1 MKLWTKK
8 AIKKGIP
15 FYLMMLPGLIY
26 ILINNYFP
34 MFGIVLAFK
43 DYSVTKGF
51 FGSEWCGLKNFVF
64 LFKTSEAW
72 IITRN
77 TILYNIVFIITV
89 TVFSILIAVLLYG
102 VESRIGKKVFQTVVL
117 YPYLIS
123 IIVVA
128 YIVNAFLHV
137 ENGVVNNSIL
147 AFLGLDPINWYSEPK
162 YWPFIL
168 VLVNLWKNFGYNTI
182 IYLSTLLGID
192 RTYYEAAMLD
202 GASPWQK
209 FKYITLPFL
218 RPTIITMTLLAVG
231 RIFYSD
237 FGLFY
242 QVPMNS
248 GPLYNVTNTIDTYV
262 YRGLMQLGDIGMAS
276 ASGFYQSMV
285 GLVLILT
292 ANGIV
297 RKIDKENA
305 LM

>member
-1 MKLWTKK
+1 
-8 AIKKGIP
+8 
-15 FYLMMLPGLIY
+15 MMLPGLIY

>member
-8 AIKKGIP
+8 SIKKGMP

-26 ILINNYFP
+26 LLINNYIP

-43 DYSVTKGF
+43 DYKVTEGF

-64 LFKTSEAW
+64 LFRTSEAW
-72 IITRN
+72 TITRN
-77 TILYNIVFIITV
+77 TVLYNVAFIITV
-89 TVFSILIAVLLYG
+89 TAFSILIAVLLYN
-102 VESRIGKKVFQTVVL
+102 VESRIGKKVFQTVIL

-128 YIVNAFLHV
+128 YIVNAFLHA

-147 AFLGLDPINWYSEPK
+147 SAFGITPVNWYSEPG

-168 VLVNLWKNFGYNTI
+168 VFVNLWKNFGYNTV

-202 GASPWQK
+202 GASAWHK
-209 FKYITLPFL
+209 FKCITLPFL

-231 RIFYSD
+231 RMFYSD

-248 GPLYNVTNTIDTYV
+248 GLLFNVTNTIDTYV
-262 YRGLMQLGDIGMAS
+262 YRALMQLGDIGMAS
-276 ASGFYQSMV
+276 ASGFYQSIV
-285 GLVLILT
+285 GLILILA

-297 RKIDKENA
+297 RRIDKENA
-305 LM
+305 LI

>member
-1 MKLWTKK
+1 
-8 AIKKGIP
+8 
-15 FYLMMLPGLIY
+15 MMLPGLIY

-43 DYSVTKGF
+43 NYNVTKGF

-64 LFKTSEAW
+64 LFKTQEAW
-72 IITRN
+72 VITRN
-77 TILYNIVFIITV
+77 TLLYNLVFIITI
-89 TVFSILIAVLLYG
+89 TIFSILIAVLLYG
-102 VESRIGKKVFQTVVL
+102 VESRIGKKVFQTVIL

-128 YIVNAFLHV
+128 YIANAFLHA
-137 ENGVVNNSIL
+137 ENGVINNSIL
-147 AFLGLDPINWYSEPK
+147 SIFGAEPVNWYTEPK

-168 VLVNLWKNFGYNTI
+168 VFVNLWKNFGYNTI

-202 GASPWQK
+202 GASAWQK

-231 RIFYSD
+231 RMFYSD

-276 ASGFYQSMV
+276 ASGFYQSIV
-285 GLVLILT
+285 GLILILT
-292 ANGIV
+292 ANSIV

-305 LM
+305 LI

>member
-1 MKLWTKK
+1 MKIWTKK
-8 AIKKGIP
+8 SIKKGIP

-43 DYSVTKGF
+43 NYKVTEGF

-64 LFKTSEAW
+64 LFKTQEAW

-77 TILYNIVFIITV
+77 TILYNLVFILTV

-102 VESRIGKKVFQTVVL
+102 VESRIGKKVFQTVIL

-128 YIVNAFLHV
+128 YIANAFLHA
-137 ENGVVNNSIL
+137 ENGVINHSIL
-147 AFLGLDPINWYSEPK
+147 SIFGADPINWYSDPK

-168 VLVNLWKNFGYNTI
+168 VFVNLWKNFGYNTI

-202 GASPWQK
+202 GASAWQK
-209 FKYITLPFL
+209 FKFITLPFL

-276 ASGFYQSMV
+276 ASGFYQSIV
-285 GLVLILT
+285 GLVLILA

-305 LM
+305 LI

>member
-1 MKLWTKK
+1 
-8 AIKKGIP
+8 
-15 FYLMMLPGLIY
+15 
-26 ILINNYFP
+26 
-34 MFGIVLAFK
+34 
-43 DYSVTKGF
+43 
-51 FGSEWCGLKNFVF
+51 
-64 LFKTSEAW
+64 
-72 IITRN
+72 
-77 TILYNIVFIITV
+77 
-89 TVFSILIAVLLYG
+89 
-102 VESRIGKKVFQTVVL
+102 
-117 YPYLIS
+117 
-123 IIVVA
+123 
-128 YIVNAFLHV
+128 
-137 ENGVVNNSIL
+137 
-147 AFLGLDPINWYSEPK
+147 
-162 YWPFIL
+162 
-168 VLVNLWKNFGYNTI
+168 
-182 IYLSTLLGID
+182 
-192 RTYYEAAMLD
+192 MLD

>member
-1 MKLWTKK
+1 
-8 AIKKGIP
+8 
-15 FYLMMLPGLIY
+15 MMLPGLIY

-43 DYSVTKGF
+43 DYKVTEGF
-51 FGSEWCGLKNFVF
+51 FGSQWCGLKNFVF
-64 LFKTSEAW
+64 LFRTQEAW

-77 TILYNIVFIITV
+77 TILYNAFFILTV

-102 VESRIGKKVFQTVVL
+102 VESRIGKKVFQTVIL

-128 YIVNAFLHV
+128 YIVNAFLHT
-137 ENGVVNNSIL
+137 ENGIINQSVLSV
-147 AFLGLDPINWYSEPK
+147 LGIDPVNWYSEPK

-168 VLVNLWKNFGYNTI
+168 VFVNLWKNFGYNTI

-202 GASPWQK
+202 GASAWQK

-276 ASGFYQSMV
+276 ASGFYQSVV
-285 GLVLILT
+285 GLILILA

-297 RKIDKENA
+297 RRIDKENA
-305 LM
+305 LI